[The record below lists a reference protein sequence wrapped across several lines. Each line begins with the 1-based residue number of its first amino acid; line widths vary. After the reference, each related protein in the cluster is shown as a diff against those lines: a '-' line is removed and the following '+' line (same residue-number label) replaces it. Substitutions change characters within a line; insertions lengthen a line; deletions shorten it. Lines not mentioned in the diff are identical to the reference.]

1 MICTEDELDQL
12 SDIICAGAKEMKFDL
27 EADENKYSLTVGFLD
42 IIETLGTHSNNDK
55 VEIKLFKKDK
65 KEE

>member
-1 MICTEDELDQL
+1 MILPFKL
-12 SDIICAGAKEMKFDL
+12 KKFDL